1 MHKIKQFFVLLCV
14 IAITLG
20 IMPTMPVN
28 AVADYVSAKTTV
40 NPSEILVGEE
50 TEVTLNIQGT
60 PPVSVVK
67 PNDVIL
73 VIDRSGSMGT
83 EKMNAAKQAAKG
95 FIDLMDLSKHRVGI
109 VDYSDTISAFDLTT
123 DASSI
128 KAYVDTLRANGG
140 TNTGDAIQEGVE
152 LLSNHR
158 PEAQPVIVLLTDG
171 EATGTGDGLDPFD
184 YTLKKA
190 GEAKDAK
197 IVFYTIAL
205 LNTNDNPETSAPNI
219 LLKNM
224 ATTSHHHH
232 FVLGSVGLA
241 EIYAA
246 IVQEIGLASAYDVVV
261 TEHVNDNFE
270 IVPGSYD
277 NNIPKP
283 TVNGNTLIWN
293 FLELKKDN
301 LTFTYK
307 IRHKQSSKTGVFSV
321 IKPTSNIT
329 YKDYT
334 GSNRTYTIPS
344 ANIKVSYPAPIITSV
359 TPEDGDVNGGE
370 EVTIIGE
377 NFLEN
382 PLVRFGGAY
391 SPSVT
396 FVSDKELR
404 AVTPKGTQGKVT
416 LTVINSDNQSATA
429 DFNYYAQPE
438 ISGISPTSGT
448 VAGGTNVEVNG
459 RYFMRGVKVKFGDNY
474 SPTVTYHS
482 SIYLFAKTPEGVE
495 PEAVDVTVENPDG
508 TQVTLPKAFTYTPLP
523 TVKLTSITPDKGYTT
538 GKETVTLI
546 GEVFKS
552 TSKVYFGGLEATE
565 VVYYSPTK
573 LTAKTPPAIEGVVD
587 VKVVNT
593 DGTESILP
601 QAYEYV
607 SPPPPPP
614 PSVTS
619 ISPANGPL
627 AGGTTV
633 YIDGQNFVSGAKVKW
648 GNDSELSTTFVNSK
662 RIMIK
667 TPAWTT
673 PETVGFTVVNPDQQV
688 GIFENA
694 FTYDPPPKLPA
705 PTVKA
710 LSPANGP
717 LAGNTTIYVDGSG
730 YNSNTKLYFVSGGQ
744 EIDLNAT
751 FISSTRMMFKTPAA
765 QVPGPVDVKAVNLD
779 QQTGS
784 LVDGF
789 TYNAP
794 PVYPAPV
801 ITSLTPSTGNKR
813 GNYLVDLMG
822 TGFQRDAVVK
832 FGSTQIPLT
841 AFISS
846 TNVRVT
852 APASDITGSVD
863 VTIINPDG
871 KSGTLAGGFTYQED
885 IPAITLISPNSG
897 PMAGGTTVYV
907 DGRYFSPG
915 LTGTINNIN
924 IPVTYVNSTR
934 VMFTTPAVTTSGS
947 VEVRLTNP
955 SGLSAQGTFTYEA
968 PPVPPAPKLTGVSPT
983 FGPIRGGEYIYID
996 GTGFVNGAKISFN
1009 GVVYDTTFVNARRL
1023 MFRTP
1028 ANASA
1033 GIVSFSIINPDGQ
1046 ESGTLNFEYR

>member
-1 MHKIKQFFVLLCV
+1 
-14 IAITLG
+14 
-20 IMPTMPVN
+20 
-28 AVADYVSAKTTV
+28 
-40 NPSEILVGEE
+40 
-50 TEVTLNIQGT
+50 
-60 PPVSVVK
+60 
-67 PNDVIL
+67 
-73 VIDRSGSMGT
+73 
-83 EKMNAAKQAAKG
+83 
-95 FIDLMDLSKHRVGI
+95 
-109 VDYSDTISAFDLTT
+109 
-123 DASSI
+123 
-128 KAYVDTLRANGG
+128 
-140 TNTGDAIQEGVE
+140 
-152 LLSNHR
+152 
-158 PEAQPVIVLLTDG
+158 
-171 EATGTGDGLDPFD
+171 
-184 YTLKKA
+184 
-190 GEAKDAK
+190 
-197 IVFYTIAL
+197 
-205 LNTNDNPETSAPNI
+205 
-219 LLKNM
+219 
-224 ATTSHHHH
+224 
-232 FVLGSVGLA
+232 
-241 EIYAA
+241 
-246 IVQEIGLASAYDVVV
+246 
-261 TEHVNDNFE
+261 
-270 IVPGSYD
+270 
-277 NNIPKP
+277 
-283 TVNGNTLIWN
+283 
-293 FLELKKDN
+293 
-301 LTFTYK
+301 
-307 IRHKQSSKTGVFSV
+307 
-321 IKPTSNIT
+321 
-329 YKDYT
+329 
-334 GSNRTYTIPS
+334 
-344 ANIKVSYPAPIITSV
+344 
-359 TPEDGDVNGGE
+359 
-370 EVTIIGE
+370 
-377 NFLEN
+377 
-382 PLVRFGGAY
+382 
-391 SPSVT
+391 
-396 FVSDKELR
+396 
-404 AVTPKGTQGKVT
+404 
-416 LTVINSDNQSATA
+416 
-429 DFNYYAQPE
+429 
-438 ISGISPTSGT
+438 
-448 VAGGTNVEVNG
+448 
-459 RYFMRGVKVKFGDNY
+459 
-474 SPTVTYHS
+474 
-482 SIYLFAKTPEGVE
+482 
-495 PEAVDVTVENPDG
+495 
-508 TQVTLPKAFTYTPLP
+508 
-523 TVKLTSITPDKGYTT
+523 
-538 GKETVTLI
+538 
-546 GEVFKS
+546 
-552 TSKVYFGGLEATE
+552 
-565 VVYYSPTK
+565 
-573 LTAKTPPAIEGVVD
+573 
-587 VKVVNT
+587 
-593 DGTESILP
+593 
-601 QAYEYV
+601 
-607 SPPPPPP
+607 
-614 PSVTS
+614 
-619 ISPANGPL
+619 
-627 AGGTTV
+627 
-633 YIDGQNFVSGAKVKW
+633 
-648 GNDSELSTTFVNSK
+648 
-662 RIMIK
+662 MIK